1 MSQQEIQQLQQV
13 LPVLIPLAI
22 VQYGLAIFGLYDLF
36 QEDRRVKGDNKLVWA
51 LIVFF
56 VSMIGPLVYFF
67 VGRDETR
74 GADVGGV
81 AKTDAH
87 AIDAVLA
94 HWPRVSGDRP
104 AISTR
109 GLTKRYGPI
118 LALDNLNLDVP
129 TGSIFGFLGPNG
141 AGKTTT
147 LRMLTGLAHATSGGG
162 SVAGVE
168 IGGTGGQLARH
179 IGYLDQDPRFYGWMK
194 GRELLEM
201 VGRLYGLEHLELRQ
215 RVWEVLE
222 IVGLT
227 DAHDRRIAGY
237 SGGMRQ
243 RLGIG
248 QALLN
253 RPQVLFLDEPV
264 SSLDPE
270 GRRDILQIIERLRG
284 TATVF
289 MSTHILSDVERVCD
303 RVAILNYG
311 KLVIEA
317 PIDELLDRYA
327 QPIYEIEPEPNQPGS
342 VDRLAEILRGKP
354 WARDV
359 RPDTDRLRVFIG
371 DPRVATAEL
380 LPLLARTGVSLA
392 RFERTRPSLE
402 DVFLLLVAGPTAP
415 AAAAP
420 PRTLQIPVTG
430 LDGRGPR

>member
-1 MSQQEIQQLQQV
+1 MNDILPL

-22 VQYGLAIFGLYDLF
+22 IQYGLAIFGLYDLF
-36 QEDRRVKGDNKLVWA
+36 QEDRRVKGDNKVIWA
-51 LIVFF
+51 LAVFF
-56 VSMIGPLVYFF
+56 LSMVGPVLYFL
-67 VGRDETR
+67 VGREETR
-74 GADVGGV
+74 GADTGGV
-81 AKTDAH
+81 ARTDPR
-87 AIDAVLA
+87 AIEGILA
-94 HWPRVSGDRP
+94 RWPRVGTDGA
-104 AISTR
+104 AISTH
-109 GLTKRYGPI
+109 GLSKRYGGVR
-118 LALDNLNLDVP
+118 ALDDLNLEVP

-147 LRMLTGLAHATSGGG
+147 LRLLTGLAHPTSGTG
-162 SVAGVE
+162 SVAGVP
-168 IGGTGGQLARH
+168 IGGTGGQVARH

-201 VGRLYGLEHLELRQ
+201 VARLYGLEGQEMRA

-227 DAHDRRIAGY
+227 DAYDRRVGGY

-264 SSLDPE
+264 SALDPE

-311 KLVIEA
+311 RLVIEA
-317 PIDELLDRYA
+317 PIDELLERYA
-327 QPIYEIEPEPNQPGS
+327 QPIYEIEPEPNQPGAI
-342 VDRLAEILRGKP
+342 DRVADAIRGQ
-354 WARDV
+354 RFVREV
-359 RPDTDRLRVFIG
+359 RPDVDRLRVFVSE
-371 DPRVATAEL
+371 PKVAATEL
-380 LPLLARTGVSLA
+380 LPLVSASGVA
-392 RFERTRPSLE
+392 VERFERARPSLE
-402 DVFLLLVAGPTAP
+402 DVFLLLVAGAASGGVATPPP
-415 AAAAP
+415 AGLA
-420 PRTLQIPVTG
+420 IPATG
-430 LDGRGPR
+430 LDGRGRR